1 MDAKNIKFKKQKTK
15 KKGKVI
21 YMKSI
26 KRKTTNTI
34 FKRPDCFDLPGTKYK
49 YEDET
54 PAIETCWQLSK
65 EELEKVKK
73 TGKIYIQQE
82 GETLPPMA
90 VSASSVLADGE
101 EDVQ

>member
-1 MDAKNIKFKKQKTK
+1 
-15 KKGKVI
+15 
-21 YMKSI
+21 MKPI

-49 YEDET
+49 YEDDT
-54 PAIETCWQLSK
+54 PAIETCWQLSEK
-65 EELEKVKK
+65 ELEKVKK

-101 EDVQ
+101 EDVK